1 MKRQI
6 VLKVVLKFIGY
17 ALVGLWLAVGL
28 FGGTAQ
34 SQIQQQTTAAP
45 SFTVTYTSATTGRG
59 QEIQGLM
66 QRTQSMERLLLGVNQ
81 ILFLPEPLTVNQ
93 QECGMVNA
101 YYSPADRQIVMCYE
115 LVDYFLNL
123 YASQNDPSAPPVEIS
138 TAGALAFVL
147 WHEIGHALVD
157 ILDVPVLGRE
167 EDAVDQF
174 STVLLAQSDI
184 GQVAAQS
191 AAIWFYVS
199 SQQQDYADIPY
210 WGEHSLDLQRF
221 YSIICLLYGSSPS
234 DYAGLMQELN
244 IPERRQFMCQ
254 AEYAEAWENWKE
266 IIGPYVRV
274 SLEG

>member
-6 VLKVVLKFIGY
+6 VLKVIGY
-17 ALVGLWLAVGL
+17 ALVGLWLSIGL
-28 FGGTAQ
+28 FSGIAQ
-34 SQIQQQTTAAP
+34 SQTQQQTTTTP
-45 SFTVTYTSATTGRG
+45 SFTVTYTTAETGRG

-66 QRTQSMERLLLGVNQ
+66 QRTQSMERLLSGVNQ

-101 YYSPADRQIVMCYE
+101 YYSPVDRQIVMCYE

-123 YASQNDPSAPPVEIS
+123 YASQNDPSAPPAEVS

-167 EDAVDQF
+167 EDAADQF
-174 STVLLAQSDI
+174 STVLLARTDV
-184 GQVAAQS
+184 GHAAAQA
-191 AAIWFYVS
+191 AAIWFYVGS
-199 SQQQDYADIPY
+199 GQQDYTNIPY
-210 WGEHSLDLQRF
+210 WDEHSLDLQRF
-221 YSIICLLYGSSPS
+221 YSIVCLLYGSSPNN
-234 DYAGLMQELN
+234 YAGLMQELN
-244 IPERRQFMCQ
+244 IPERRQAMCET
-254 AEYAEAWENWKE
+254 EYAETWENWKE

-274 SLEG
+274 PS